1 MKGGERWKIQH
12 SIQPLNKRG
21 DFTMANEIIANAPK
35 NSVLAGLS
43 EEKLAKL
50 VKAAEKMERDAAK
63 RSEYNTRRRIHLTL
77 LTLKAKKAGIT
88 VTNAEVDAEIKRR
101 GL

>member
-1 MKGGERWKIQH
+1 
-12 SIQPLNKRG
+12 
-21 DFTMANEIIANAPK
+21 MANEIIASAPK